1 MSPVTAACPG
11 CAAAVEFRYDDSFV
25 RVCAYCNAVVA
36 RADRG
41 FQSLGRMG
49 DLAVSQTPLARALGG
64 QVGAVGFQLI
74 GRAQIA
80 HARGGGWEEWYARF
94 DNGTWG
100 WLSEAQGRFQLTFAA
115 GLPEGLPPFDTLR
128 PGQTISLALP
138 DRPPETFT
146 VSEIGEATY
155 RAAAGELPYQLVPGL
170 RFRHADL
177 SGDRGSTA
185 TIDAGVEAGDWVA
198 FFVGREVALADLG
211 IAAPADPGGWTAPG
225 ERAGQRVSAVQ
236 VACVQCGGSLELR
249 APDRA
254 LRVTCGALLDVNQ
267 GHLSYLRT
275 LERDT
280 QMLKPEIPLGSTVHV
295 EEPALTVIGCLR
307 RSVHIDDVDYPFSE
321 YLLYHPALGYRW
333 LVDSDNHWSYVTPLP
348 AGEVS
353 LTSVGV
359 QHGGRRYR
367 HFQTSDARV
376 DRIFGEF
383 YWKVELA
390 EKAQMIDYVAPPF
403 MLSSEQAE
411 SEINWSRGM
420 WMETA
425 ELDRHIRPP
434 GGEPGGLLLPP
445 AFTVA
450 PHQPFRHRGM
460 LAVAALLM
468 ALLAAAGIAMAA
480 RSPDRAIPL
489 AFDPPLD
496 APAPAAMSAAAPGS
510 PDAGPMSE
518 ADSIL
523 ARLQPPDPSN
533 PLATASDL
541 APASRV
547 HFSNA
552 FELEARKNVAF
563 DFQASLDNS
572 WLYVAAD
579 LVNEETGLTDS
590 FDAQLESY
598 RGIEGGE
605 AWTEGDSKKNVTLAA
620 VPAGRYVV
628 RLETRWP
635 SNRQGPVLHV
645 AMRQGEFRARYLV
658 GALALLALPALVIC
672 ILWFNH
678 ERQRWADSDHPWSS
692 GGGGGDE

>member
-1 MSPVTAACPG
+1 MSPVTAACPSCG
-11 CAAAVEFRYDDSFV
+11 APVEFRYDDSFV

-36 RADRG
+36 RGDRG

-49 DLAVSQTPLARALGG
+49 DLAVSESPLALAAGG

-100 WLSEAQGRFQLTFAA
+100 WLSEAQGRFQLTFSA
-115 GLPEGLPPFDTLR
+115 GTPEGLPPFETLR
-128 PGQTISLALP
+128 PGQTMLLSLP

-146 VSEIGEATY
+146 VSEIGEASY

-170 RFRHADL
+170 RFRYADL

-211 IAAPADPGGWTAPG
+211 MAPAAAPVPGIPPG
-225 ERAGQRVSAVQ
+225 PGQRAGQTVSAVH

-254 LRVTCGALLDVNQ
+254 LRVTCGYCGALLDVDQ

-280 QMLKPEIPLGSTVHV
+280 QMLKPEIPLGSTVDV

-307 RSVHIDDVDYPFSE
+307 RSVRVDGVDYPFSE

-353 LTSVGV
+353 PTGRGV
-359 QHGGRRYR
+359 QHGGRGYR
-367 HFQTSDARV
+367 HFQTCDARV

-383 YWKVELA
+383 YWRVELG
-390 EKAQMIDYVAPPF
+390 ERVQMTDYVAPPF

-411 SEINWSRGM
+411 SEINWSRGQ
-420 WMETA
+420 WMEPA
-425 ELDRHIRPP
+425 ELVRHIRPP
-434 GGEPGGLLLPP
+434 GGEPGSLALTP
-445 AFTVA
+445 AHTVA
-450 PHQPFRHRGM
+450 PHQPFRHRGVF
-460 LAVAALLM
+460 AVVAALA
-468 ALLAAAGIAMAA
+468 ALLIAAAIFVAA

-489 AFDPPLD
+489 VFDPPLD
-496 APAPAAMSAAAPGS
+496 AP
-510 PDAGPMSE
+510 GP
-518 ADSIL
+518 
-523 ARLQPPDPSN
+523 
-533 PLATASDL
+533 ATASATPDPFSSL
-541 APASRV
+541 GPVAEAAPASRV
-547 HFSNA
+547 HFSSA
-552 FELEARKNVAF
+552 FELEAHQNV
-563 DFQASLDNS
+563 SLDFRAPLVNS
-572 WLYVAAD
+572 WLHVAAD
-579 LVNEETGLTDS
+579 LVDEETGLTDS
-590 FDAQLESY
+590 FDVQLESY
-598 RGIEGGE
+598 HGVEGGE
-605 AWTEGDSKKNVTLAA
+605 AWTEGDRDKNVTLAA
-620 VPAGRYVV
+620 VPAGRYVL
-628 RLETRWP
+628 RIETQWP
-635 SNRQGPVLHV
+635 GNRPAPVLQVGMH
-645 AMRQGEFRARYLV
+645 QGAFRARYLL
-658 GALALLALPALVIC
+658 GAFGLLLLPSLVIGL
-672 ILWFNH
+672 LWFNH
-678 ERQRWADSDHPWSS
+678 ERQRWADSDHPWTS
-692 GGGGGDE
+692 GGSDE